1 MAQAHVLWCP
11 AHTKVILGAWRA
23 RCSLFPR
30 GEGVN
35 QAKTPVAGSG
45 PADTRS
51 SVRFPLRLPITVRTA
66 DAHEYFAETA
76 DISAGGVLFHT
87 SSSLEVGTVIR
98 FRIVLPASVLGTDT
112 DVQVNCTGRVVRSL
126 DEKGKKAVAAVIDE
140 YCFERLFASMAT
152 IC

>member
-1 MAQAHVLWCP
+1 M
-11 AHTKVILGAWRA
+11 R
-23 RCSLFPR
+23 
-30 GEGVN
+30 E
-35 QAKTPVAGSG
+35 AKTPVAGSG

-51 SVRFPLRLPITVRTA
+51 SVRFPLRLPITVRTE

-87 SSSLEVGTVIR
+87 ITALDVGTVIR

-126 DEKGKKAVAAVIDE
+126 DEKGKTAVAAVIDE
-140 YCFERLFASMAT
+140 YCFERIFGSALAT
-152 IC
+152 SC

>member
-1 MAQAHVLWCP
+1 VNEA
-11 AHTKVILGAWRA
+11 KILI
-23 RCSLFPR
+23 
-30 GEGVN
+30 
-35 QAKTPVAGSG
+35 AGSG

-66 DAHEYFAETA
+66 DAHEYFAETE

-87 SSSLEVGTVIR
+87 KSVLDVGTVIR

-126 DEKGKKAVAAVIDE
+126 DEKNLKDENGHKTVAAVIDE
-140 YCFERLFASMAT
+140 YCFERILTNSMAT
-152 IC
+152 SC

>member
-1 MAQAHVLWCP
+1 MN
-11 AHTKVILGAWRA
+11 
-23 RCSLFPR
+23 
-30 GEGVN
+30 E
-35 QAKTPVAGSG
+35 AKTLIAGLG

-87 SSSLEVGTVIR
+87 QSTLAVGTVIR

-126 DEKGKKAVAAVIDE
+126 DEKGNKEEKGSKAVAAVIDE
-140 YCFERLFASMAT
+140 YCFERILANSLAT
-152 IC
+152 SC

>member
-1 MAQAHVLWCP
+1 MSFWCS
-11 AHTKVILGAWRA
+11 ANTKVILG
-23 RCSLFPR
+23 RCCSGCTLAVR
-30 GEGVN
+30 GAGVN
-35 QAKTPVAGSG
+35 EAKILIAGSG

-87 SSSLEVGTVIR
+87 QSPLAVGAVIR

-112 DVQVNCTGRVVRSL
+112 DVQVNCTGRVVRSGE
-126 DEKGKKAVAAVIDE
+126 DKDNKAVAAVIDE
-140 YCFERLFASMAT
+140 YCFERILYSSMA
-152 IC
+152 

>member
-1 MAQAHVLWCP
+1 M
-11 AHTKVILGAWRA
+11 K
-23 RCSLFPR
+23 
-30 GEGVN
+30 E
-35 QAKTPVAGSG
+35 AKIPVAGSG

-66 DAHEYFAETA
+66 DAHEHFAETA

-87 SSSLEVGTVIR
+87 KDALDVGTVIR

-140 YCFERLFASMAT
+140 YCFERIFASMAAT
-152 IC
+152 C

>member
-1 MAQAHVLWCP
+1 
-11 AHTKVILGAWRA
+11 
-23 RCSLFPR
+23 
-30 GEGVN
+30 VN
-35 QAKTPVAGSG
+35 EAKTLIAGSG

-87 SSSLEVGTVIR
+87 KSTLDVGTVIR

-126 DEKGKKAVAAVIDE
+126 DEKNNLKDENGNKAVAAVIDE
-140 YCFERLFASMAT
+140 YCFERILCGSMAT
-152 IC
+152 SC

>member
-1 MAQAHVLWCP
+1 M
-11 AHTKVILGAWRA
+11 
-23 RCSLFPR
+23 S
-30 GEGVN
+30 E
-35 QAKTPVAGSG
+35 AKTPAAGSR
-45 PADTRS
+45 PADLRS

-66 DAHEYFAETA
+66 DAHEYFAETS

-87 SSSLEVGTVIR
+87 KSTLEVGTVIR

-140 YCFERLFASMAT
+140 YCFERILCNSLAMS
-152 IC
+152 C

>member
-1 MAQAHVLWCP
+1 VKQ
-11 AHTKVILGAWRA
+11 T
-23 RCSLFPR
+23 
-30 GEGVN
+30 
-35 QAKTPVAGSG
+35 KTPVAGSG

-87 SSSLEVGTVIR
+87 SSQLEVGTVIR
-98 FRIVLPASVLGTDT
+98 FRIVLPAAVLGTDT

-140 YCFERLFASMAT
+140 YCFERLFAGSMAAS
-152 IC
+152 C

>member
-1 MAQAHVLWCP
+1 
-11 AHTKVILGAWRA
+11 
-23 RCSLFPR
+23 
-30 GEGVN
+30 VN
-35 QAKTPVAGSG
+35 ESKGPVAGLG

-87 SSSLEVGTVIR
+87 KSLLGVGMVIR

-140 YCFERLFASMAT
+140 YCFERILCGSMAT
-152 IC
+152 SC